1 MQTTQHFLESISIA
15 SMSSKSHT
23 GYRLLPSSSEPS
35 VDQNPHSKTILL
47 YSNNYLMA
55 FSQQLSPEL
64 ERPGGQSL
72 NIKQRFSYPIESKVS

>member
-1 MQTTQHFLESISIA
+1 MA
-15 SMSSKSHT
+15 SKSHT
-23 GYRLLPSSSEPS
+23 SYRMLPSGSEPP
-35 VDQNPHSKTILL
+35 VDLNSHSKTILL

-72 NIKQRFSYPIESKVS
+72 NIKQTFSYPIESKVS

>member
-1 MQTTQHFLESISIA
+1 MSSVASI
-15 SMSSKSHT
+15 SSKSHT
-23 GYRLLPSSSEPS
+23 DYRLVPSSSKPS
-35 VDQNPHSKTILL
+35 IDMNPNSKTILL

-72 NIKQRFSYPIESKVS
+72 NIKQKFSYPIESKVS